1 MKFLRVAI
9 CYHYYI
15 PEIELD
21 HGFDT
26 TRALNPMTAPF
37 KIAFDKAFSE
47 VRVRETHAREI
58 TISSV
63 RGTVDRIFI
72 FSSDKERLNGT
83 ERDDF
88 IVYYRVFIE
97 DEMDAN
103 TVESLTT
110 NNADSLKA
118 RESVLDQ
125 TSADLRSLRLAVYT
139 GYTGHRAWIS
149 KKISDSYAES
159 VACIS
164 AFYFYAWILAL
175 RIERN
180 QLMQDITPQI
190 RAGDK
195 TVRQIIEQRMRLLN
209 LERYFLLGD
218 RSNDPSLKEI
228 SVELRQLYRLDERY
242 LKASARH
249 EAFENHI
256 NNASKALQSQ
266 RAASLTK
273 MVFLLTVLSVPLAT
287 MQVLFGINMDSAIYQ
302 KTKEMFLEKTTWAVV
317 VVAVSIVAVPILAA
331 RLFDF
336 IRVKKREF
344 L

>member
-1 MKFLRVAI
+1 
-9 CYHYYI
+9 
-15 PEIELD
+15 
-21 HGFDT
+21 
-26 TRALNPMTAPF
+26 
-37 KIAFDKAFSE
+37 
-47 VRVRETHAREI
+47 
-58 TISSV
+58 
-63 RGTVDRIFI
+63 
-72 FSSDKERLNGT
+72 
-83 ERDDF
+83 
-88 IVYYRVFIE
+88 
-97 DEMDAN
+97 
-103 TVESLTT
+103 
-110 NNADSLKA
+110 
-118 RESVLDQ
+118 
-125 TSADLRSLRLAVYT
+125 
-139 GYTGHRAWIS
+139 
-149 KKISDSYAES
+149 
-159 VACIS
+159 
-164 AFYFYAWILAL
+164 
-175 RIERN
+175 
-180 QLMQDITPQI
+180 MQDITPQI

>member
-1 MKFLRVAI
+1 VKFLRVAI

-103 TVESLTT
+103 TVESLTPT
-110 NNADSLKA
+110 TPIRSRRESLFWIRPRLIFVRCVSQFIRDTLGTGHGYRKKSPIVMLKA
-118 RESVLDQ
+118 LLVFRHFISTL
-125 TSADLRSLRLAVYT
+125 
-139 GYTGHRAWIS
+139 GYWR
-149 KKISDSYAES
+149 
-159 VACIS
+159 
-164 AFYFYAWILAL
+164 F
-175 RIERN
+175 
-180 QLMQDITPQI
+180 
-190 RAGDK
+190 
-195 TVRQIIEQRMRLLN
+195 
-209 LERYFLLGD
+209 
-218 RSNDPSLKEI
+218 
-228 SVELRQLYRLDERY
+228 
-242 LKASARH
+242 AS
-249 EAFENHI
+249 
-256 NNASKALQSQ
+256 
-266 RAASLTK
+266 
-273 MVFLLTVLSVPLAT
+273 
-287 MQVLFGINMDSAIYQ
+287 SAIN
-302 KTKEMFLEKTTWAVV
+302 
-317 VVAVSIVAVPILAA
+317 
-331 RLFDF
+331 
-336 IRVKKREF
+336 
-344 L
+344 